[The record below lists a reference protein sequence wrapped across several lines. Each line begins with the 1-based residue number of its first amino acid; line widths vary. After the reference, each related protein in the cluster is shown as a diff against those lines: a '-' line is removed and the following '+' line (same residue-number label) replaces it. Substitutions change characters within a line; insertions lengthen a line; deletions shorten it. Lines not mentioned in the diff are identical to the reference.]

1 MRIKSAMG
9 ERIKRALKYT
19 AGQAFI
25 AVHFDFE
32 PACHLQ

>member
-25 AVHFDFE
+25 AVHFDCE
-32 PACHLQ
+32 LAYLLQ